1 MAFTRGIPLQSPALA
16 LLGVQQRLLCMAMQR
31 SLNPNTE
38 QAAIGGTRGAKLVP
52 QPCNGFA
59 AWPLVHGPVQCSLP
73 GPSCAA
79 PCNVCCSGACT
90 AGGGGALCAWRFP
103 GDDGRAAPRGS
114 GAASGLPQGVAG
126 LRGGPVLRRLPHRGR
141 GRGARCVRG
150 CGQGQVEN
158 GGK

>member
-1 MAFTRGIPLQSPALA
+1 MQRVRCMAPRARPRAMLTARPLVRGP
-16 LLGVQQRLLCMAMQR
+16 VQRLLLGR
-31 SLNPNTE
+31 
-38 QAAIGGTRGAKLVP
+38 
-52 QPCNGFA
+52 
-59 AWPLVHGPVQCSLP
+59 VHG
-73 GPSCAA
+73 GR
-79 PCNVCCSGACT
+79 
-90 AGGGGALCAWRFP
+90 GGALCAWRFP

-114 GAASGLPQGVAG
+114 GAASGLTQGVAG